1 MILNNQFL
9 KLQQIK
15 DKFEEEYKDNVQIEE
30 QNRGLLKFHF
40 VYTKMSFRLFLL

>member
-15 DKFEEEYKDNVQIEE
+15 DKFAEEYKDNVQIEE

-40 VYTKMSFRLFLL
+40 VSTKMSFRLFLL